1 VARIGIL
8 TGGGD
13 CPGLNAAIRGVIR
26 KAVGV
31 FGHEGVGFRNGWLG
45 VMERETVQL
54 DRDAVRGI
62 LHRGGTIL
70 GSSGIN
76 PMREP
81 EGPER
86 IRATL
91 NDLEVDGLVA
101 IGGEGTLGAAAQLA
115 EQGVSVVGI
124 PKTIDNDISGTDYTI
139 GFRTAVQVATD
150 AIDRLH
156 STAESHN
163 RVMLVE
169 VMGRSTGWIALYA
182 GLAGGADV
190 ILIPEHPFDLEEVCA
205 SLRRRHMGSSS
216 FSIVVVAEGAK
227 PRDGTFEIPEYPVDR
242 YGWPRMGGIVNLIAP
257 EIERETGFET
267 RVITLGHLQRGG
279 TPTAYDRVLATR
291 LGVAAA
297 DLAEAGG
304 WGRMVALRGPNMA
317 DIPLAEAVAERKL
330 VPEHLYRLAGV
341 FAG

>member
-1 VARIGIL
+1 LARIGIL

-13 CPGLNAAIRGVIR
+13 CPGLNAAIRGVVR
-26 KAVGV
+26 KTVGV
-31 FGHEGVGFRNGWLG
+31 FGHRAVGFRNGWLG
-45 VMERETVQL
+45 VMQGETVEL

-81 EGPER
+81 EGLDR

-91 NDLEVDGLVA
+91 KDLEVDGLVA
-101 IGGEGTLGAAAQLA
+101 IGGEGTLGAAAQLS
-115 EQGVSVVGI
+115 EEGVKVVGI

-169 VMGRSTGWIALYA
+169 VMGRSAGWIALYS

-205 SLRRRHMGSSS
+205 SLQRRHRGTNS
-216 FSIVVVAEGAK
+216 FSIVVVAEGAR
-227 PRDGTFEIPEYPVDR
+227 PQEGTLQIPEYPVDR
-242 YGWPRMGGIVNLIAP
+242 YGWPRMGGIANLIAP
-257 EIERETGFET
+257 EIERRTGFET
-267 RVITLGHLQRGG
+267 RVIILGHLQRGG

-297 DLAEAGG
+297 DLAEGG
-304 WGRMVALRGPNMA
+304 EWGRMVALRGPNMA

-330 VPEHLYRLAGV
+330 VPEHLYQLAAV